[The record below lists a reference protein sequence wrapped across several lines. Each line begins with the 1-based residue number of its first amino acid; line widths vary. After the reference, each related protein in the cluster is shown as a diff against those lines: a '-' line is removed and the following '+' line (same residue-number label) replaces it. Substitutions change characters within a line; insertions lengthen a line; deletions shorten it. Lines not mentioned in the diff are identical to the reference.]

1 MEQKNDMALTSMIL
15 GIASIVLS
23 CCCCLGMILGSLAII
38 FAALSRVDEMHRQAK
53 TGLITGIIGLL
64 ISVFVIVIFFVVAE
78 MAGGVS

>member
-23 CCCCLGMILGSLAII
+23 CCCYLGMILGSLAII

-53 TGLITGIIGLL
+53 TGLITGIIGTILSVSAVCIL
-64 ISVFVIVIFFVVAE
+64 IVLGVL
-78 MAGGVS
+78 AGGM

>member
-23 CCCCLGMILGSLAII
+23 CCCYLGMILGSLAII

-53 TGLITGIIGLL
+53 TGLITGIIGMVLSMFAIGILL
-64 ISVFVIVIFFVVAE
+64 AIGVLS
-78 MAGGVS
+78 GGM

>member
-23 CCCCLGMILGSLAII
+23 CCCYLGMILGRLAII

-53 TGLITGIIGLL
+53 TGLITGIIGMVLSIFAIGILL
-64 ISVFVIVIFFVVAE
+64 AIGVLS
-78 MAGGVS
+78 GGM